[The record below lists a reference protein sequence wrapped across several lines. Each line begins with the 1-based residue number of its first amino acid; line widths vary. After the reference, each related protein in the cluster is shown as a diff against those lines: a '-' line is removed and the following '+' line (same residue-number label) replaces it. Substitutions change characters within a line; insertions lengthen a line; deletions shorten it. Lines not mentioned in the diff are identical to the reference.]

1 MFSVTRATAALGF
14 PMPDH
19 PCLLVEAKNGPV
31 EKVVVA
37 LAVLSRDPLIS
48 KPEVLSAPSGA
59 PISMTEVACACV
71 TQFSGEC
78 GSKGAP
84 PATSPRYV

>member
-1 MFSVTRATAALGF
+1 MTTGSLLCTVCVFGDKSNSSARL
-14 PMPDH
+14 PLEMPDH

-48 KPEVLSAPSGA
+48 KPEVLSVSVWRANLDDGGGLCMRD
-59 PISMTEVACACV
+59 PI
-71 TQFSGEC
+71 Q
-78 GSKGAP
+78 
-84 PATSPRYV
+84 R